1 MLSNVRCIWELGFFF
16 WCVFNCCFCV
26 SNAVLAASC
35 IVLLNE
41 CFSNA
46 IGIVAIPNALVT
58 LLAISGMGGK
68 INQYDYKIIGNIYN
82 VNNADEITM
91 IQLRQSLLITC

>member
-1 MLSNVRCIWELGFFF
+1 MFFAF
-16 WCVFNCCFCV
+16 GSYVFSFECVFNCCFCV

-35 IVLLNE
+35 ILLLNE

-58 LLAISGMGGK
+58 LLAISGMGGARLT
-68 INQYDYKIIGNIYN
+68 NMMTTLLETFIISI
-82 VNNADEITM
+82 M
-91 IQLRQSLLITC
+91 LMKSQ

>member
-1 MLSNVRCIWELGFFF
+1 MFFAF
-16 WCVFNCCFCV
+16 GSYVFSFECVFNCCFCV

-35 IVLLNE
+35 ILLLNE

-68 INQYDYKIIGNIYN
+68 INQYDYKIIG
-82 VNNADEITM
+82 ETF
-91 IQLRQSLLITC
+91 LISIMLMKSQ

>member
-1 MLSNVRCIWELGFFF
+1 MFSFE
-16 WCVFNCCFCV
+16 CVFNCCFCV

-35 IVLLNE
+35 ILLLNE

-58 LLAISGMGGK
+58 LLAISGMGGGK
-68 INQYDYKIIGNIYN
+68 INQYDYNIIGNIYN
-82 VNNADEITM
+82 INNADEIAI
-91 IQLRQSLLITC
+91 IQLRQALLITY